1 VGVGSG
7 VGSGISKPFEQPD
20 NTNPI
25 IAKVNNF
32 FISVKYLID
41 YIAIYFAK
49 LRIFLINKKKTPI
62 NPPGVQIN

>member
-49 LRIFLINKKKTPI
+49 LQIYLINKEEITTNLP
-62 NPPGVQIN
+62 